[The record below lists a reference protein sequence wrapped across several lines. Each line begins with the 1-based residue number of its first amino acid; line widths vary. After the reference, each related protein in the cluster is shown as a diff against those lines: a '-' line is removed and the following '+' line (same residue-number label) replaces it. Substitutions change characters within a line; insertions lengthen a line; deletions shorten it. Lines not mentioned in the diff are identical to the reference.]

1 MTHRTSSLLALVA
14 VLALSGCSGISN
26 LRPADGIT
34 VPPGPV
40 NMGGEFRSNVNNS
53 LRVVVDGS
61 DMTAA
66 FNPVYSSAP
75 GTFGATL
82 GLSPGSHTMVVS
94 GDFTEYFL
102 IFPAGQRA
110 MTAQTTFT
118 VPGPVL
124 GFSPTST
131 STTVGGTTS
140 VVITLSQSQNT
151 PVTINLSAAPGGV
164 VSVPVTTTVAAGL
177 TSSPA
182 VSIGG
187 QAAGTTTL
195 TATAPTFTTATAT
208 VTVSPGLTG
217 VAPTQ
222 APVGTSVT
230 LTGTGFVAGATT
242 VSFGGTNSS
251 SVTVS
256 SPTSLTA
263 MVPAGLALGNR
274 PARVTVA
281 GVSSVTQPFAV
292 IAPPVPPAAPVA
304 SLFRTSAQDV
314 QTFTFTPAS
323 GASPASF
330 ALVDTD
336 AATPQGG
343 QSAVGVAQTATRVV
357 RSSTADAQAFT
368 IGTPLSL
375 ALGATRGGSGSG
387 TGSAIAISGSTVVR
401 AIDTGIE
408 VSTLNA
414 AGNSLTAFAFVGVTT
429 SATGVAVDITGTTVV
444 RAHSSGIDLFS
455 VSNPAA
461 PTRLSTLGT
470 GAGDLSAVG
479 VGVRFISATRV
490 VRSFPQ
496 GVEIYDVSAPNAPT
510 RLTVNR
516 TGFVDSAM
524 GTAVAVE
531 PAGGA
536 VIRATSVGLERYA
549 LPLAAN
555 TAPTSS
561 MSGRVSTTG
570 VGVVVVGTRAFRA
583 TNDRLEAYDL
593 PELGAPV
600 TDIGATVSSVGVGL
614 AGR

>member
-1 MTHRTSSLLALVA
+1 M
-14 VLALSGCSGISN
+14 
-26 LRPADGIT
+26 
-34 VPPGPV
+34 
-40 NMGGEFRSNVNNS
+40 
-53 LRVVVDGS
+53 
-61 DMTAA
+61 
-66 FNPVYSSAP
+66 
-75 GTFGATL
+75 
-82 GLSPGSHTMVVS
+82 
-94 GDFTEYFL
+94 
-102 IFPAGQRA
+102 
-110 MTAQTTFT
+110 
-118 VPGPVL
+118 
-124 GFSPTST
+124 
-131 STTVGGTTS
+131 
-140 VVITLSQSQNT
+140 
-151 PVTINLSAAPGGV
+151 
-164 VSVPVTTTVAAGL
+164 
-177 TSSPA
+177 
-182 VSIGG
+182 
-187 QAAGTTTL
+187 
-195 TATAPTFTTATAT
+195 TATAT

-230 LTGTGFVAGATT
+230 LTGAGFVAGATT

-263 MVPAGLALGNR
+263 TVPAGLALGNR

-292 IAPPVPPAAPVA
+292 IAPPVPPAAPAA

-336 AATPQGG
+336 PATPQGG

-368 IGTPLSL
+368 IGAPLSL

-401 AIDTGIE
+401 AIDAGIE

-414 AGNSLTAFAFVGVTT
+414 AGNSLTAFAFVGGTT
-429 SATGVAVDITGTTVV
+429 SSTGVAVDITGTTVV

-470 GAGDLSAVG
+470 GAGDLSSVG

-496 GVEIYDVSAPNAPT
+496 GVEIYDVSTAASPT

-516 TGFVDSAM
+516 TGIVDSAM

-593 PELGAPV
+593 PALGAPV